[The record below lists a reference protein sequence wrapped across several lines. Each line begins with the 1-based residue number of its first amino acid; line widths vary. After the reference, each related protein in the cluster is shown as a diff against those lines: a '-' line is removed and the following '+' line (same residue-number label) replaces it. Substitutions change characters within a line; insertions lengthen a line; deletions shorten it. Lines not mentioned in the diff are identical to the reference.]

1 MNEINPKMKN
11 TNVIYQNNGI
21 EVKTI
26 SQENLENP
34 SYYGISFAN
43 VRYDERLTPAQ
54 KLLHTEFSCLTN
66 KFGYC
71 NASNAYF
78 ARLYDVDKRTI
89 RRWIEGL
96 KDFGYINV
104 QEIRNDYGET
114 VERRIFLNDTF
125 ENTSQ
130 YFLSNNPMTKMYPPR
145 TNLSSPQDINVL
157 HNNTSNNNTSILP
170 PNPLEGGMPVSL
182 KKKTDKVVWDEVNGF
197 TVDEKILQG
206 WKETYV
212 AIDVDQKLKEIH
224 QYCLANPR
232 WRKKNW
238 SRTINSWLSKAND
251 KAPVK
256 RSNVSISRSNVEVDN
271 YRWFEGIDIPR
282 YRKIL
287 LMMCREKLIKNER
300 GDIINERDES
310 IHEFLSNGS
319 WNSLPMFIRKSIM
332 EYKEIEK
339 TATTKLV
346 DRTEE
351 IRKNWR
357 FLIKSWI
364 KRNNFKREDNIE
376 WFDAIDDPMTGSPNY
391 FKFATEEYFLLDKEN
406 KLSEI
411 LSNAG

>member
-1 MNEINPKMKN
+1 MNKK
-11 TNVIYQNNGI
+11 YHNNGI

-34 SYYGISFAN
+34 NYYGISFAN
-43 VRYDERLTPAQ
+43 VRYDHRLTIAQ

-78 ARLYDVDKRTI
+78 ANLYDVDKRTI

-96 KDFGYINV
+96 KEFGYVNV
-104 QEIRNDYGET
+104 EEIRNDYGET
-114 VERRIFLNDTF
+114 IERRIFLTDIHSISTPM
-125 ENTSQ
+125 T
-130 YFLSNNPMTKMYPPR
+130 FLSCPPDKITTPRTKM
-145 TNLSSPQDINVL
+145 SSPQDKNVL

-170 PNPLEGGMPVSL
+170 PNPLKGGMPVSL
-182 KKKTDKVVWDEVNGF
+182 KKKTDKVVWDECNGF
-197 TVDEKILQG
+197 TVDEEILKG

-238 SRTINSWLSKAND
+238 NRTINSWLSKAND
-251 KAPVK
+251 KAPVT
-256 RSNVSISRSNVEVDN
+256 RLNGPISRKNVEVDN
-271 YRWFEGIDIPR
+271 YRWFEGINIPKCR
-282 YRKIL
+282 QKL
-287 LMMCREKLIKNER
+287 LLMCREKSLKNER
-300 GDIINERDES
+300 GEVINERDEA
-310 IHEFLSNGS
+310 INEFLRNGS
-319 WNSLPMFIRKSIM
+319 WNSLPMFIRKAIM

-339 TATTKLV
+339 TATTQLV

-364 KRNNFKREDNIE
+364 KRNNFKREDNPE